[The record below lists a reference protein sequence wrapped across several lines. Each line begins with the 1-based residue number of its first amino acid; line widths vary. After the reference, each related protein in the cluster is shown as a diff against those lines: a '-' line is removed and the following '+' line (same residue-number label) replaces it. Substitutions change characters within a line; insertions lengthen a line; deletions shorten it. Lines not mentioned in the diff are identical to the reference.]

1 MNIYNN
7 SLFEITSKGKGG
19 EKGEVAIS
27 GDYNLLFIGEN
38 FLTKGQ
44 LDPVERGEKEFLQNL
59 HATHALS

>member
-19 EKGEVAIS
+19 EKLQYQ
-27 GDYNLLFIGEN
+27 GDNLLFIGQN

-44 LDPVERGEKEFLQNL
+44 LDPSCGEKEFYRICML
-59 HATHALS
+59 HMLFPEATD